1 MAQKARATERM
12 GKLERWSAKP
22 MAEDEK
28 RWVRATLQ
36 RIAEAK
42 GEVTAAVVRAMCRSS
57 TMTDRFRG
65 QGRPSASD
73 VVWAW
78 VAEQQT
84 QRTGLIE
91 EGLQRRST
99 AKHAEPEPRWQWH
112 ATVRS
117 GWVRPDDIS
126 RESVETLRQ
135 ADRVLAALWREHTGT
150 PQGEGKDDEV
160 GSGTLRVEE
169 GMVRATWGKVKSGF
183 TGKGGYKWYLSVVAL
198 LMLMGKVEGG
208 VGVSPRKSWW
218 AKGQQLAKDLL
229 GDEAATVQETVQPP
243 VGSACPVAQGE
254 GTRRVRVVVD
264 WMACTQSLRRVV
276 PQGVHY
282 IGYDR
287 QEWVFSG
294 SERVWVQNEV
304 ADLMTLDGPGLYARV
319 KQDMSRRL
327 GEEVEVVI
335 ALLGM
340 SPCCRTFTKTD
351 SSNQSRGHNYRD
363 HTHPHR
369 PPRDRVSVK
378 GKAAMEADR
387 MVRQGIGVA
396 SWLAKH
402 KGVKFYME
410 NPVGSLW
417 RRPDMRQWEMSREVV
432 RQQVDYCAYGHMYM
446 KPTHIWTN
454 MKGWVLTGLTG
465 TGGRCCECC
474 SAGERSAETGKWV
487 HKCKIAQG
495 SWQAAG
501 GLGRKARK
509 NMMPEALQR
518 ELLQAAMK

>member
-1 MAQKARATERM
+1 MQ
-12 GKLERWSAKP
+12 
-22 MAEDEK
+22 
-28 RWVRATLQ
+28 
-36 RIAEAK
+36 
-42 GEVTAAVVRAMCRSS
+42 
-57 TMTDRFRG
+57 
-65 QGRPSASD
+65 
-73 VVWAW
+73 AW
-78 VAEQQT
+78 
-84 QRTGLIE
+84 
-91 EGLQRRST
+91 
-99 AKHAEPEPRWQWH
+99 
-112 ATVRS
+112 
-117 GWVRPDDIS
+117 
-126 RESVETLRQ
+126 
-135 ADRVLAALWREHTGT
+135 RV
-150 PQGEGKDDEV
+150 
-160 GSGTLRVEE
+160 
-169 GMVRATWGKVKSGF
+169 
-183 TGKGGYKWYLSVVAL
+183 
-198 LMLMGKVEGG
+198 
-208 VGVSPRKSWW
+208 
-218 AKGQQLAKDLL
+218 
-229 GDEAATVQETVQPP
+229 
-243 VGSACPVAQGE
+243 
-254 GTRRVRVVVD
+254 
-264 WMACTQSLRRVV
+264 
-276 PQGVHY
+276 Y

-319 KQDMSRRL
+319 QQDMSRRL

-335 ALLGM
+335 VLLGM

-378 GKAAMEADR
+378 GRAAVEADR
-387 MVRQGIGVA
+387 MVRQGIRVA
-396 SWLAKH
+396 SWMAKH

-417 RRPDMRQWEMSREVV
+417 RRPYMRQWEMSREVV
-432 RQQVDYCAYGHMYM
+432 RQQVDYCAYGHLYM

-454 MKGWVLTGLTG
+454 MRGWVLTGLTG

-474 SAGERSAETGKWV
+474 SAGERSATTGKWV